1 MTKQWV
7 KLSVGVHQDRK
18 MWKLSKDA
26 QLVFFYLLSV
36 AGTEDNDGNLPS
48 VDDLALELWFLKLSD
63 RNLKSVLDELEKA
76 EIIERSGSDLRLKN
90 YSKWQVSEKTKAESN
105 REYYLK
111 KKKSQSEPKLNSE
124 KIQSEIQSEIQ
135 ETVSLNSAEIQSLDK
150 EIEKEI
156 DINTSANAEVQ
167 NAKIQTAEAKTP
179 DDPSF
184 WGFARENA
192 KLAEAF
198 YCETGIAPV
207 KKEFG
212 RWVNDLRDL
221 AEAGI
226 NIQGIRDTVAYM
238 RSKGL
243 PIGAPG
249 SLLKTARWLK
259 TNPQKQPQ
267 TRSPSASERWDKAEA
282 ELQSRFAD
290 DIFGMLPY
298 VTTNTEIIDI

>member
-1 MTKQWV
+1 MAFRFEIVRFTA
-7 KLSVGVHQDRK
+7 D
-18 MWKLSKDA
+18 
-26 QLVFFYLLSV
+26 
-36 AGTEDNDGNLPS
+36 TPE
-48 VDDLALELWFLKLSD
+48 
-63 RNLKSVLDELEKA
+63 ELEMVRKA
-76 EIIERSGSDLRLKN
+76 MSDYFGDDNSKKKTAKTRSEI
-90 YSKWQVSEKTKAESN
+90 N
-105 REYYLK
+105 REYYERTKAKSEKSEIQTEKSENGLK
-111 KKKSQSEPKLNSE
+111 K
-124 KIQSEIQSEIQ
+124 SEIQSE
-135 ETVSLNSAEIQSLDK
+135 SK
-150 EIEKEI
+150 EKEEKEKSTKKEKEEKEI
-156 DINTSANAEVQ
+156 LINTSANAEVQ
-167 NAKIQTAEAKTP
+167 TAKIQTAEAKTP

-226 NIQGIRDTVAYM
+226 TIQGIRDTVAYM
-238 RSKGL
+238 RSKNL

-290 DIFGMLPY
+290 DIFGMLPEM
-298 VTTNTEIIDI
+298 TNGTEIIDI